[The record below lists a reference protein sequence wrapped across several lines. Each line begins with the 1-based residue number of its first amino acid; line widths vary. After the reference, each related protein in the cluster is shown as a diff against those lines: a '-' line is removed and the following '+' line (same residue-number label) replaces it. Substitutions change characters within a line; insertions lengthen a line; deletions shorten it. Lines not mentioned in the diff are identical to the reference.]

1 MNLKDLIERGY
12 FPKELPPPFNTQQ
25 LATDIAVIL
34 SDWATV
40 FAENTDI
47 TASTFPLTRNPGE
60 APAIFRSRK
69 KDAAH
74 NFKLKYTSS
83 KGIVYSISKGKF
95 SRRFLQIP
103 NPKHFALLSEKVAN
117 NWAEINNVFLLS
129 DYSKSRPVVN
139 INPTGRSILTWSKS
153 VSDFRSDLLKTSL
166 GKLFEVRVDI
176 SKFYP
181 TIYTHALTWA
191 LLGKDKAKY
200 YFQQK
205 TNLEALIAAG
215 DADASIY
222 KMADNLDM
230 AVRNCQEKQSI
241 GLPIGPD
248 TSHILSELIGSRIDS
263 ILAIKFPSIVLKAC
277 RYYDDYYLYVSNKVD
292 ADKVL
297 KGLQMILSDFQLE
310 INEGKISINEFPFS
324 FEEEFT
330 LSLFQFSFK
339 ETHFDHS
346 LKHYFS
352 LIWGFANEN
361 PKKADWIFKYA
372 LRQFEFRTTDIPKK
386 NWKLFEDLLFKTFLV
401 EPSVLDIVTRILLSY
416 KTFLDGET
424 KLKLSELLHLIIR
437 ENSITNHNFE
447 LSWALWISKTFEI
460 EIEEDIANQII
471 ASRDNISI
479 LILLD
484 MMKNTMLVG
493 GHPDLSVLE
502 SELDD
507 DILFTENW
515 LLAYEGVKKG
525 WLTPVKT
532 SFLDDN
538 LFFKL
543 LKDRGIEFY
552 DVTGQLIPY
561 SNKKQKAV
569 EQPIIDPL
577 NTPQNNHT
585 EEIEEDDIFTIEYM
599 ADFDFY

>member
-12 FPKELPPPFNTQQ
+12 FPKELPPPFNTQL
-25 LATDIAVIL
+25 LATDIAAIL
-34 SDWATV
+34 LDWNTV
-40 FAENTDI
+40 FTENTNI
-47 TASTFPLTRNPGE
+47 ASVTYPLARNPGE
-60 APAIFRSRK
+60 TPASFRSRK
-69 KDAAH
+69 REATY
-74 NFKLKYTSS
+74 NFISKYTSS

-117 NWAEINNVFLLS
+117 NWAVINNVFLLS
-129 DYSKSRPVVN
+129 DYSKSRPVLN
-139 INPTGRSILTWSKS
+139 TGAKGRSILTWSKS
-153 VSDFRSDLLKTSL
+153 VSDFRSELLKTSL
-166 GKLFEVRVDI
+166 GKLIEVRVDI

-191 LLGKDKAKY
+191 LLGKDKAKH

-205 TNLEALIAAG
+205 TNLETLIASG
-215 DADASIY
+215 DTDASIY

-263 ILAIKFPSIVLKAC
+263 VLAAKFPSIVLKAC

-372 LRQFEFRTTDIPKK
+372 LRQFEFRTTEIPKK
-386 NWKLFEDLLFKTFLV
+386 SWKLFEDLLFKTFLV
-401 EPSVLDIVTRILLSY
+401 EPSVLDIVTRILLTY
-416 KTFLDGET
+416 RPFLDAET
-424 KLKLSELLHLIIR
+424 KLKLSELIHYIIR
-437 ENSITNHNFE
+437 ENTLTNHNFE

-460 EIEEDIANQII
+460 EIDEEMANQII

-484 MMKNTMLVG
+484 MMKNTVLVG
-493 GHPDLSVLE
+493 GHPDLSMLE
-502 SELDD
+502 AELDG

-515 LLAYEGVKKG
+515 LLAYESVKKG
-525 WLTPVKT
+525 WLTPVRPT
-532 SFLDDN
+532 FLDDN

-552 DVTGQLIPY
+552 DVTGQLAPY
-561 SNKKQKAV
+561 SNKKQKAA
-569 EQPIIDPL
+569 EQLTIDPL
-577 NTPQNNHT
+577 DIPQPQNNH
-585 EEIEEDDIFTIEYM
+585 IEEDDNFTIDYM
-599 ADFDFY
+599 TDFDFY